1 MEGLFSS
8 VLPSLASALAGGTD
22 DERVEALGQLA
33 QVAERRVD
41 DLRELAQRLD
51 ALVVGAARER
61 RREGREDGAE

>member
-1 MEGLFSS
+1 M
-8 VLPSLASALAGGTD
+8 
-22 DERVEALGQLA
+22 LA
-33 QVAERRVD
+33 QVAAHLHRVVAERRVD